1 MFHLSMV
8 SFFKGGYREMN
19 SVYMQVCLVTALMV
33 TSNGVYLV
41 IACFVMETVC
51 YCKLCQA

>member
-19 SVYMQVCLVTALMV
+19 SVYIQVCLVTALMV

-41 IACFVMETVC
+41 IACFVMETAR